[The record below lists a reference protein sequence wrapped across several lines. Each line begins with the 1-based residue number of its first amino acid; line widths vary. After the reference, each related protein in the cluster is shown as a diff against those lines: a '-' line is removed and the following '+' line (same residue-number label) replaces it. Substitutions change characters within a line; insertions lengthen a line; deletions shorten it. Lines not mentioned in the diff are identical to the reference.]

1 MPIAHFLICDDIRT
15 EIGNKKTFIG
25 VYPNKAIK
33 VASFPYRYPIL
44 AFFFEIQETQGIR
57 KIEIN
62 ITPPNSKTNHLEM
75 NIERPAPKIFVEAR
89 LENFVIPEAGI
100 INVEIIGNYQNEI
113 SPWNHKISIPVAEM
127 KKPTQ
132 N

>member
-1 MPIAHFLICDDIRT
+1 
-15 EIGNKKTFIG
+15 
-25 VYPNKAIK
+25 
-33 VASFPYRYPIL
+33 
-44 AFFFEIQETQGIR
+44 
-57 KIEIN
+57 
-62 ITPPNSKTNHLEM
+62 M